1 MTRLALTIDS
11 DRFKTFQDSSY
22 TTLSIPL
29 IQHFRTRNFITV
41 ERAVLYERYAT
52 IEMKYSKIRD

>member
-41 ERAVLYERYAT
+41 ERAVLYERYAM